1 MTNQIEKLKQD
12 YTDRYVVVD
21 ADVPELK
28 RFEGYV
34 GQVKTVNMS
43 GRALVQFEA
52 WSNIGWYDI
61 EPDYLRIVPKP
72 EAAAEKKEAKHAAP
86 AKAPAAPAK
95 AAAAAP
101 AGEKKL
107 SPLEMARMQGAAKP
121 AGEKARP
128 GRQARASSRR
138 RQEIDGRHSGR
149 GPRRQ
154 IARRWRRARRGCSGC
169 QAEAEHRGHSGRRSR
184 QASSLGRARSGRN
197 SPRRRGTG
205 RGSRGR

>member
-1 MTNQIEKLKQD
+1 MRALTLLRCFGTAGQASSGTLRYLFCDELAMTNQIEKLKQD

-72 EAAAEKKEAKHAAP
+72 EAAEKKEAKHAAP

-121 AGEKARP
+121 AGEKTAPAAKPAPAAAGARNRRP
-128 GRQARASSRR
+128 TFWPPPAPPRPPPLAPRPPRVLRPPSR
-138 RQEIDGRHSGR
+138 S
-149 GPRRQ
+149 
-154 IARRWRRARRGCSGC
+154 
-169 QAEAEHRGHSGRRSR
+169 
-184 QASSLGRARSGRN
+184 
-197 SPRRRGTG
+197 
-205 RGSRGR
+205 